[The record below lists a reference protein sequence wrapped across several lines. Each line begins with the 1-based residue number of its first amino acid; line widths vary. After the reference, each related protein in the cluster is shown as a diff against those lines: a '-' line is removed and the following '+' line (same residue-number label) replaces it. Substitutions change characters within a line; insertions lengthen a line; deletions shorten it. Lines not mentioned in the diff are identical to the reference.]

1 MQHTVSRADLR
12 SPQSSPE
19 LDADPDAVA
28 KLRNLRT
35 FQYENEAGD
44 VAPAA
49 SNKNDNPTDDELD
62 FQLFAPSNSAGD
74 TAQKIRL
81 KSPTPPAEAGLIHP
95 NRHSSYYFAGQPDA
109 HKAAQYQAIAL
120 SGDKVVEMSKNSW
133 PGAAYSWKVLHLPP
147 SGESRSAKTSN
158 QDCFGRLIGRHNEP
172 RKRSR
177 KGKKTRIMLRA
188 KLLASRTAAETKE
201 AEEREKRT
209 RRNREK
215 KVKKKLKEKAKK
227 EAGNDDDDATHSV
240 NSEAEDD

>member
-1 MQHTVSRADLR
+1 MQHAVSRADLR
-12 SPQSSPE
+12 SPQSSPGLE
-19 LDADPDAVA
+19 ADPDAVA

-35 FQYENEAGD
+35 IQYDNETGD
-44 VAPAA
+44 IGPAA
-49 SNKNDNPTDDELD
+49 LKQDDDLYDDELD
-62 FQLFAPSNSAGD
+62 FQLFAPTNVTGAA
-74 TAQKIRL
+74 AQKIRL

-95 NRHSSYYFAGQPDA
+95 NRHSSYYFAGHPDTL
-109 HKAAQYQAIAL
+109 KAAQYQATAL
-120 SGDKVVEMSKNSW
+120 SGDKVVEMSKKSW

-158 QDCFGRLIGRHNEP
+158 QDCFRRLITRHDEP
-172 RKRSR
+172 KKRSR
-177 KGKKTRIMLRA
+177 KGKKARIMLRA

-227 EAGNDDDDATHSV
+227 EAGNDDHATHSV
-240 NSEAEDD
+240 DSEAEDD

>member
-1 MQHTVSRADLR
+1 MQHAVSRADLR
-12 SPQSSPE
+12 SPQSSPDLE
-19 LDADPDAVA
+19 ANPDAVA

-35 FQYENEAGD
+35 FQYETETEDFAP
-44 VAPAA
+44 VA
-49 SNKNDNPTDDELD
+49 SQQNDNSTDDELD
-62 FQLFAPSNSAGD
+62 FQLFAPTNVAGD
-74 TAQKIRL
+74 AAQKIRL

-109 HKAAQYQAIAL
+109 LKAAQYQATAL
-120 SGDKVVEMSKNSW
+120 SGDKVVEMSRNSW

-158 QDCFGRLIGRHNEP
+158 QDCFGRLIGRNFEP

-177 KGKKTRIMLRA
+177 KGKKARIMLRA
-188 KLLASRTAAETKE
+188 KLLASRTAAETRE
-201 AEEREKRT
+201 VEEREKRT
-209 RRNREK
+209 KRNREK

-227 EAGNDDDDATHSV
+227 EAGNEDDATHSV

>member
-1 MQHTVSRADLR
+1 MQHAVSRADLC
-12 SPQSSPE
+12 SPQSSPDRE
-19 LDADPDAVA
+19 ADPDAVA

-44 VAPAA
+44 IAPAA
-49 SNKNDNPTDDELD
+49 PGQNDNPTDDELD
-62 FQLFAPSNSAGD
+62 FQLFAPTNVAGD
-74 TAQKIRL
+74 AAQKIRL

-95 NRHSSYYFAGQPDA
+95 NRRSSYYFAGQPNA
-109 HKAAQYQAIAL
+109 LKAAQYQAAAL
-120 SGDKVVEMSKNSW
+120 SGDRVVEMSKSSC
-133 PGAAYSWKVLHLPP
+133 PGAAYSWKILHLPP
-147 SGESRSAKTSN
+147 SGERHSAKTSS
-158 QDCFGRLIGRHNEP
+158 QDRFEKLIGRPDEP

-177 KGKKTRIMLRA
+177 KGKKARIMLRA
-188 KLLASRTAAETKE
+188 KLLATRTAAETKE

-227 EAGNDDDDATHSV
+227 EAGNDDDAAQSV